1 MSVGAK
7 ERPLYQIIVDD
18 LLEQIKANQFQPGD
32 RLPTELE
39 LSETYQVSRITAI
52 RAVKELEQRGIVYR
66 QKARGTFVNE
76 PRQWQRAE
84 GERQQDAN
92 AQAQAEVPAA
102 LPILSVIMPFAQEFG
117 YDILRGV
124 EQAAHRLGY
133 YVTFHD
139 TQNNPAR
146 EREILQ
152 QLRTDGIG
160 GIVLYPCQ
168 SFSNITEIS
177 RMIIQRFPFI
187 VIDRD
192 MPGLNITRIESDNY
206 QGSYNATRHLIEL
219 GHRRI
224 AFLVQEMKE
233 IVSAQQRYRGYCQA
247 LVDAGIPLRSE
258 WLLDTKER
266 FPDIVDSDPDYRA
279 KLDRA
284 IIAHWWE
291 SENEPPTAVV
301 AQNDISA
308 LFLMK
313 AALDRNIR
321 IPEQLSLTGFDNLSF
336 TQHLDVPITTVEQSF
351 YTMGEKAVELLI
363 DQIQTDEFTPRQLTL
378 DTRLIIRDS
387 TAPPPSEM

>member
-1 MSVGAK
+1 MSVDAK

-18 LLEQIKANQFQPGD
+18 LLEQIKAQHYQPGD
-32 RLPTELE
+32 RIPTELE

-76 PRQWQRAE
+76 PQYWQRAE
-84 GERQQDAN
+84 GERQPEAASQ
-92 AQAQAEVPAA
+92 PAAPAPA

-139 TQNNPAR
+139 TQNDPER
-146 EREILQ
+146 ERDILQ

-177 RMIIQRFPFI
+177 SMIIEKFPFV

-192 MPGLNITRIESDNY
+192 MPGLNISRIESDNY

-233 IVSAQQRYRGYCQA
+233 IVPAQQRYRGYCQA
-247 LVDAGIPLRSE
+247 LVDAGIPLRRE
-258 WLLDTKER
+258 WLLDTREQ
-266 FPDIVDSDPDYRA
+266 FPYILDSDPEYRA

-291 SENEPPTAVV
+291 SGLEPPTAVV

-313 AALDRNIR
+313 SAIEHKIR

-336 TQHLDVPITTVEQSF
+336 AQHLDVPLTTVEQSF
-351 YTMGEKAVELLI
+351 HTMGEKAVELLI
-363 DQIQTDEFTPRQLTL
+363 QQIQTGEFTPRQLTL
-378 DTRLIIRDS
+378 ETRLIVRES
-387 TAPPPSEM
+387 TAPPGAE